1 MLGGCACAGAD
12 CAGTVVAA
20 PFGCPLVI
28 GCVYIDPGDD
38 IDDVLAAGCGCTV
51 FAGCFCVVVCAALGA
66 VAAGAC
72 FCAADGACCLYT
84 APAVEALLWVV
95 PVCWFSEVCAIIIV
109 GAAQTPAQ
117 RRPSIRIHPTRL
129 IMESSGARRFQLHYD
144 CVAIL

>member
-1 MLGGCACAGAD
+1 MLGGCAGAD

-20 PFGCPLVI
+20 PFVCPLVI

-38 IDDVLAAGCGCTV
+38 VDDVLAAGCL
-51 FAGCFCVVVCAALGA
+51 CVVVCAALGA
-66 VAAGAC
+66 VAAGAG
-72 FCAADGACCLYT
+72 FCAGNGACCLYT
-84 APAVEALLWVV
+84 APAVAALLWVV
-95 PVCWFSEVCAIIIV
+95 PVCWFGEVCAIIIV